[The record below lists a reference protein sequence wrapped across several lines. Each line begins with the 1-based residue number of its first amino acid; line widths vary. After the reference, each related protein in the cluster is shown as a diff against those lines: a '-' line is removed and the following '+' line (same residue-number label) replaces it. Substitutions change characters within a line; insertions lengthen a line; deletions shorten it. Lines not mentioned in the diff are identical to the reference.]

1 MEWPWES
8 GARRR
13 VKASFQENEEAIFSY
28 EYRIP
33 FLSRRSSRLQQTRN
47 TDLLSFPKH
56 THPTPP
62 STMATTIS
70 PAGAPAA
77 TSAASAVEECEA
89 AILTYLST
97 NDNNNNDEDAII
109 EDTYPW
115 SMEHNLNHVHVV
127 GAIKSLLADAY
138 VHVEDLS
145 TQFWTLEDEGQS
157 VLQVG
162 SQESRVFQAL
172 RDAPERGRM
181 TLSELQQHFASEPD
195 VVKIGM
201 GNCMKLRWI
210 RKDPSDGSLRTVVDS
225 VEDQVQKQLLE
236 LQRKDFH
243 LQALDDKV
251 RGGSVSERSWDAHA
265 EPFKEFLNS
274 SRSMAQDISHDCCLC
289 YER

>member
-1 MEWPWES
+1 
-8 GARRR
+8 
-13 VKASFQENEEAIFSY
+13 
-28 EYRIP
+28 
-33 FLSRRSSRLQQTRN
+33 
-47 TDLLSFPKH
+47 
-56 THPTPP
+56 
-62 STMATTIS
+62 MATTIS
-70 PAGAPAA
+70 PPSAGAPAA

-89 AILTYLST
+89 AILTYLS
-97 NDNNNNDEDAII
+97 NDDNNNENATVI

-157 VLQVG
+157 VLQGG

-172 RDAPERGRM
+172 RDAPEGRM

-201 GNCMKLRWI
+201 GNCMKLKWI
-210 RKDPSDGSLRTVVDS
+210 RKDPSDGSLRAAVES

-236 LQRKDFH
+236 LQRKDFQ

-251 RGGSVSERSWDAHA
+251 RCCSVYYPVRWSGE
-265 EPFKEFLNS
+265 
-274 SRSMAQDISHDCCLC
+274 
-289 YER
+289 